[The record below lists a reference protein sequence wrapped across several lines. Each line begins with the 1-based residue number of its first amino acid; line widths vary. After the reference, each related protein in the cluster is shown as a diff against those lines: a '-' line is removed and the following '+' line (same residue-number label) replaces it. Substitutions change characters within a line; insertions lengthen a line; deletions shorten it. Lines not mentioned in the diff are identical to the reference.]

1 MLATIRTLLLV
12 MALATLGGCD
22 RPAQPTQPG
31 VGSERTAPPVTP
43 AVAAHVPNPYPIED
57 FIGSTAL
64 SGASFSADES
74 RILFSADRS
83 GVWNAFTIPVAG
95 GDWQAVTASET
106 DNTFAV
112 AFFPADD
119 RILITRDQGGNE
131 RNHLYVIEADGSEHD
146 LTPGKSLKAS
156 FLRFARD
163 GSGFYVLSN
172 ERDPRYF
179 DVYRYATAPGYARE
193 LIYRND
199 DGYQPTTV
207 SEDARYVA
215 LEKPDTTN
223 NNDLYVYDRTA
234 KQLLKLS
241 EHQGEARYAAQ
252 DFSPDGSH
260 LLYTSNEGSEFSR
273 LRRYNLADATHGGVE
288 AADWDIAYAWYSQ
301 TGRYRVSGVNEDGSL
316 IAQVFDTVANAAVPM
331 PDLPAGDVRGVA
343 IARSEQRMAFYLNGD
358 RQPNDLYTLPIG
370 GEPQAL
376 THSLNPAIDPED
388 LVDSEVVRFMS
399 FDGMAIPN
407 ILWRPPQADRHHKV
421 PALVWV
427 HGGPGG
433 QTTRAHNAL
442 IQFLV
447 NHGYVVLGINNRG
460 SSGYG
465 KTFYAADDGKH
476 GREPLWDVVAARQY
490 LQTLAYVDPDRIG
503 IIGGSYGGYMV
514 LSALTFQ
521 PEVFDVG
528 VDLFGVA
535 NWIRT
540 LENIPPWWESQRQ
553 ALYAEIGNPRTQ
565 RAFLR
570 ETSPL
575 FHADK
580 IQRPLMVL
588 QGANDPRVLK
598 AESDDIVAAVRKRKV
613 PVEYV
618 VFADEGHGFTK
629 KANQIEG
636 YGKILVFLDKYL
648 KGKAVAPS
656 SDEDT
661 GKERIGK
668 QPDARD
674 GKVH

>member
-1 MLATIRTLLLV
+1 MRVMTRCMMMLLTL
-12 MALATLGGCD
+12 AALGGC
-22 RPAQPTQPG
+22 RNP
-31 VGSERTAPPVTP
+31 APPAAGGEGVAP
-43 AVAAHVPNPYPIED
+43 ATRASVSPRAPRQYPIED

-64 SGASFSADES
+64 TGASFSADES
-74 RILFSADRS
+74 RILFSANRS
-83 GVWNAFTIPVAG
+83 GVWNAFSVPVDG

-112 AFFPADD
+112 AYFPADD
-119 RILITRDQGGNE
+119 RVLITRDQGGNE
-131 RNHLYVIEADGSEHD
+131 RNHLFVIEADGSEHD

-156 FLRFARD
+156 VLRMARD
-163 GSGFYVLSN
+163 GGSFYVLSN

-199 DGYQPTTV
+199 GGYQPATI
-207 SEDARYVA
+207 SEDGRYLA

-223 NNDLYVYDRTA
+223 NNDLYLYDRTA

-241 EHQGEARYAAQ
+241 EHSGNAQYAAQ

-273 LRRYNLADATHGGVE
+273 LRRYNLGDGSHAEVE
-288 AADWDIAYAWYSQ
+288 ASAWDIAYAWYSQ

-316 IAQVFDTVANAAVPM
+316 KVRVFDTRADADVPM
-331 PDLPAGDVRGVA
+331 PELPAGDVRGVV
-343 IARSEQRMAFYLNGD
+343 IARSETRMAFYLNGD
-358 RQPNDLYTLPIG
+358 RQPNDLYTLTIG
-370 GEPQAL
+370 GEPLAL
-376 THSLNPAIDPED
+376 THSLNAAIDPED
-388 LVDSEVVRFMS
+388 LVDSQVVRFMS

-407 ILWRPPQADRHHKV
+407 ILWKPQQADRTHKA

-433 QTTRAHNAL
+433 QTTRAHSAL
-442 IQFLV
+442 IQYLV

-465 KTFYAADDGKH
+465 KSFFAADDGRH
-476 GREPLWDVVAARQY
+476 GREPLWDTVAARQY

-514 LSALTFQ
+514 LSALAFQ
-521 PEVFDVG
+521 PDVFDVG

-540 LENIPPWWESQRQ
+540 LESIPPWWESQRL

-570 ETSPL
+570 DTSPL
-575 FHADK
+575 FHADRIK
-580 IQRPLMVL
+580 RPLMVL

-598 AESDDIVAAVRKRKV
+598 AESDDIVAAVRRHRV

-629 KANQIEG
+629 KPNQIEG
-636 YGKILVFLDKYL
+636 YGKILGFLDQHL
-648 KGKAVAPS
+648 KGKRVAPVA
-656 SDEDT
+656 D
-661 GKERIGK
+661 
-668 QPDARD
+668 PVDAR
-674 GKVH
+674 K

>member
-1 MLATIRTLLLV
+1 MPVTIRMLMTALV
-12 MALATLGGCD
+12 LVALSACGN
-22 RPAQPTQPG
+22 PTQPLD
-31 VGSERTAPPVTP
+31 GSPRATPPAQAPVVSRTPRQ
-43 AVAAHVPNPYPIED
+43 YPIED

-64 SGASFSADES
+64 SGVAFSADAS
-74 RILFSADRS
+74 RILFSANRD
-83 GVWNAFTIPVAG
+83 GVWNAFSIPADG
-95 GDWQAVTASET
+95 GHWQTMTASEI

-112 AFFPADD
+112 AYFPADD

-131 RNHLYVIEADGSEHD
+131 RNHLYVIEADGSERD

-163 GSGFYVLSN
+163 GNGFFVLSN
-172 ERDPRYF
+172 ERDARYF

-193 LIYRND
+193 LVFRND
-199 DGYQPTTV
+199 VGYRPVTV
-207 SEDARYVA
+207 SDDARYVA

-223 NNDLYVYDRTA
+223 NNDLYLYDRTA

-241 EHQGEARYAAQ
+241 QHSGDAEYSAQ

-260 LLYTSNEGSEFSR
+260 LLYTSNEGNEFAR
-273 LRRYNLADATHGGVE
+273 LRRYNLADASHADVE
-288 AADWDIAYAWYSQ
+288 SANWDIAYAWYSHS
-301 TGRYRVSGVNEDGSL
+301 GRYRVSGINEDGSL
-316 IAQVFDTVANAAVPM
+316 QVHVFDTAADASVPM
-331 PDLPAGDVRGVA
+331 PELPAGEVRSVA
-343 IARSEQRMAFYLNGD
+343 IAHNEQRMAFYLNGD
-358 RQPNDLYTLPIG
+358 RQPNDLYSMEIG
-370 GEPQAL
+370 GAPLAL
-376 THSLNPAIDPED
+376 TRSLNPAIDPDD
-388 LVDSEVVRFMS
+388 LVDSQVVHFMS
-399 FDGMAIPN
+399 FDGTAIPN
-407 ILWRPPQADRHHKV
+407 ILWVPRDASRVHPA

-433 QTTRAHNAL
+433 QTTRAHSAL

-447 NHGYVVLGINNRG
+447 NHGYVVLGINHRG

-465 KTFYAADDGKH
+465 KTFTAADDGKH

-503 IIGGSYGGYMV
+503 IIGGSYGGYVV
-514 LSALTFQ
+514 LSALAFH
-521 PEVFDVG
+521 PEAFDVG

-540 LENIPPWWESQRQ
+540 LESIPPWWESQRQ
-553 ALYAEIGNPRTQ
+553 ALYSEIGNPRTQ
-565 RAFLR
+565 RALLR

-629 KANQIEG
+629 KANQIDG
-636 YGKILVFLDKYL
+636 YGKVLAFLDQYL
-648 KGKAVAPS
+648 KGKVVAPVLAPA
-656 SDEDT
+656 DA
-661 GKERIGK
+661 GKRKG
-668 QPDARD
+668 D
-674 GKVH
+674 GGN

>member
-1 MLATIRTLLLV
+1 MPAMTRLPMIALAMLALS
-12 MALATLGGCD
+12 GCSN
-22 RPAQPTQPG
+22 PSQPG
-31 VGSERTAPPVTP
+31 VGSPMAAAPTP
-43 AVAAHVPNPYPIED
+43 AAPVSVRSPQQYPIEA

-64 SGASFSADES
+64 SGATFSADES
-74 RILFSADRS
+74 RILFSANRS
-83 GVWNAFTIPVAG
+83 GVWNVFSLPVTG
-95 GDWQAVTASET
+95 GEWQAHTASDT

-112 AFFPADD
+112 AYFPTDD
-119 RILITRDQGGNE
+119 RILVTRDQGGNE
-131 RNHLYVIEADGSEHD
+131 RNHLLVIEADGSEHD
-146 LTPGKSLKAS
+146 LTPGKTLKAS
-156 FLRFARD
+156 FVRFARD
-163 GSGFYVLSN
+163 GNSFYVLSN
-172 ERDPRYF
+172 ERDPRFF
-179 DVYRYATAPGYARE
+179 DVYRYATAAGYARE

-199 DGYQPTTV
+199 AGYQPVTV
-207 SEDARYVA
+207 SDDARYVA

-223 NNDLYVYDRTA
+223 NNDLYLFDRSA

-241 EHQGEARYAAQ
+241 EHQGAALYAAQ

-260 LLYTSNEGSEFSR
+260 LLYTSNDGSEFAR
-273 LRRYNLADATHGGVE
+273 LRRYNLADGSHVDVE
-288 AADWDIAYAWYSQ
+288 SADWDITYAWYSHS
-301 TGRYRVSGVNEDGSL
+301 GRYRVSGVNEDGS
-316 IAQVFDTVANAAVPM
+316 AQVHVFDTTTESAVPM
-331 PDLPAGDVRGVA
+331 PQLPAGDVRGVV

-358 RQPNDLYTLPIG
+358 RQPNDLYVMDIG
-370 GEPQAL
+370 GEPLAL
-376 THSLNPAIDPED
+376 THSLNAAIDPAD
-388 LVDSEVVRFMS
+388 LVDSRVVHFMS

-407 ILWRPPQADRHHKV
+407 ILWVPQDANRQHKV

-447 NHGYVVLGINNRG
+447 NHGYGVLGINNRG

-465 KTFYAADDGKH
+465 KTFYAADDGRH
-476 GREPLWDVVAARQY
+476 GREPLWDTVAARQY
-490 LQTLAYVDPDRIG
+490 LQTLDWVDPDRIG

-514 LSALTFQ
+514 LSALAFQ

-540 LENIPPWWESQRQ
+540 LESIPPWWESQRL

-580 IQRPLMVL
+580 IRRPLMVL

-598 AESDDIVAAVRKRKV
+598 AESDDIVAAVRKHKV

-618 VFADEGHGFTK
+618 VFSDEGHGFTK

-636 YGKILVFLDKYL
+636 YGKVLAFLDKYL
-648 KGKAVAPS
+648 KGKVVTPAAEP
-656 SDEDT
+656 EPAT
-661 GKERIGK
+661 GR
-668 QPDARD
+668 
-674 GKVH
+674 

>member
-1 MLATIRTLLLV
+1 MPVMIRMLM
-12 MALATLGGCD
+12 MALLAIALGACSN
-22 RPAQPTQPG
+22 PPQPG
-31 VGSERTAPPVTP
+31 VGSPRAAPPAQASVDSRTP
-43 AVAAHVPNPYPIED
+43 RQYPIED

-64 SGASFSADES
+64 SGAAFSADES
-74 RILFSADRS
+74 RILFSANRN
-83 GVWNAFTIPVAG
+83 GVWNAFSIPTG
-95 GDWQAVTASET
+95 GGEWQAVTASES

-112 AFFPADD
+112 AYFPADD

-131 RNHLYVIEADGSEHD
+131 RNHLFVIEANGEEHD

-179 DVYRYATAPGYARE
+179 DVYRYATAAGYARE

-199 DGYQPTTV
+199 DGYQPVTV
-207 SEDARYVA
+207 SDDARYVA

-223 NNDLYVYDRTA
+223 NNDLFVFDRTA

-241 EHQGEARYAAQ
+241 EHTGDAKYSAQ
-252 DFSPDGSH
+252 DFSPDGGQ
-260 LLYTSNEGSEFSR
+260 LLYTSNEGSEFAR
-273 LRRYNLADATHGGVE
+273 LRRYNLADASHADVE
-288 AADWDIAYAWYSQ
+288 SSDWDIVYAWYSQ
-301 TGRYRVSGVNEDGSL
+301 TGRFRVSGINEDGAL
-316 IAQVFDTVANAAVPM
+316 QVHVFDMQAGASVPM
-331 PDLPAGDVRGVA
+331 PQLPAGDVRGVA
-343 IARSEQRMAFYLNGD
+343 IARSEKRMAFYLNGD
-358 RQPNDLYTLPIG
+358 RQPNDLYALDIG
-370 GEPQAL
+370 GTPQAL
-376 THSLNPAIDPED
+376 THSLSPAIDPED
-388 LVDSEVVRFMS
+388 LVDSQVVHFMS

-407 ILWRPPQADRHHKV
+407 ILWVPQDANRLHQA

-465 KTFYAADDGKH
+465 KTFTAADDGKH
-476 GREPLWDVVAARQY
+476 GREPLWDTVAARQY

-514 LSALTFQ
+514 LSALAFQ

-540 LENIPPWWESQRQ
+540 LESIPPWWESQRQ

-565 RAFLR
+565 RALLR

-580 IQRPLMVL
+580 IRRPLMVL

-598 AESDDIVAAVRKRKV
+598 AESDDIVAAVRRHKV

-618 VFADEGHGFTK
+618 VFSDEGHGFAK

-648 KGKAVAPS
+648 KGKVVAPIAVPAELDKS
-656 SDEDT
+656 AKAAQRK
-661 GKERIGK
+661 GAK
-668 QPDARD
+668 
-674 GKVH
+674 